1 MLKSELNRFRSDIR
15 KLSCENENLNTKITS
30 LNEEIK
36 SLKQEKITLF
46 RKCDSLRLTIDLN
59 RQHWDQVN
67 AYLENREHDLK
78 ELLFSKEHAFSYMS
92 VIFADYL
99 LIDYENSIKY
109 LETKKKPAWTE
120 ASRIKELKA
129 KTKEYLIEL
138 NKIKYTLNDLLL
150 TFPELEY
157 YLDSNSYQTGKD
169 TSETKPVS
177 DELWNQLSSSQRS
190 QLILDNYIRRKK
202 TKWEIGRDYEL
213 YVGYKYSQ
221 QGYSVE
227 YFGSNNKLA
236 DLGRDL
242 IVYKN
247 GEVGIVQCKYW
258 SEKKTIHE
266 KHIAQLYGTVVSYII
281 ENNYLPS
288 LVHGIF
294 ITNITLSDT
303 ARKFANYLDIKY
315 KENYPIGDF
324 PRIKCNINR
333 ISDGLESKIYHLPTD
348 LQYDN
353 VKIENEGE
361 CFVFTAEEAENLGF
375 RHAYKWHNT

>member
-1 MLKSELNRFRSDIR
+1 MHFHIC
-15 KLSCENENLNTKITS
+15 LSFLP
-30 LNEEIK
+30 
-36 SLKQEKITLF
+36 
-46 RKCDSLRLTIDLN
+46 TIC
-59 RQHWDQVN
+59 
-67 AYLENREHDLK
+67 
-78 ELLFSKEHAFSYMS
+78 
-92 VIFADYL
+92 
-99 LIDYENSIKY
+99 
-109 LETKKKPAWTE
+109 
-120 ASRIKELKA
+120 IKELKA

>member
-1 MLKSELNRFRSDIR
+1 MP
-15 KLSCENENLNTKITS
+15 
-30 LNEEIK
+30 
-36 SLKQEKITLF
+36 
-46 RKCDSLRLTIDLN
+46 TIC
-59 RQHWDQVN
+59 
-67 AYLENREHDLK
+67 
-78 ELLFSKEHAFSYMS
+78 
-92 VIFADYL
+92 
-99 LIDYENSIKY
+99 
-109 LETKKKPAWTE
+109 
-120 ASRIKELKA
+120 IKELKA